1 MIALNKS
8 YTIPEYQT
16 ERTSSRLW
24 QIGRPHS
31 KYLPS
36 ATVVQVSGTTPSLSL
51 EAMKMLERIEEFKS
65 LRDNWDSYQAA
76 SPSES
81 AIRQAEKMVRRL
93 DRAGM
98 PFFFTAPGP
107 NGEIVLELK
116 RMNRAAEIYFYA
128 DAPSDFVL
136 FEGDRSVEEGLL
148 EQNLQQI
155 IQFFQ

>member
-1 MIALNKS
+1 MIALNRS
-8 YTIPEYQT
+8 FTIPEYQT

-24 QIGRPHS
+24 QLGRTHS
-31 KYLPS
+31 KSLQS
-36 ATVVQVSGTTPSLSL
+36 ATVVSVSDTPPSLSS
-51 EAMKMLERIEEFKS
+51 EALKMLGRLEEFKS
-65 LRDNWDSYQAA
+65 LRENWDSYHAS

-93 DRAGM
+93 DREGV

-107 NGEIVLELK
+107 NGEIMLELK

-136 FEGDRSVEEGLL
+136 FEGNRPVEEGFS
-148 EQNLQQI
+148 EQNLQKI
-155 IQFFQ
+155 IQFIQ